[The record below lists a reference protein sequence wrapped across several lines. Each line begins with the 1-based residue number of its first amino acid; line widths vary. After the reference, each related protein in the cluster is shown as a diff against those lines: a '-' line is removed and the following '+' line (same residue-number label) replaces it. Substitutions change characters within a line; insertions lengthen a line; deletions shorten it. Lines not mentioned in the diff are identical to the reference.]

1 MAAKSVYE
9 RLGTSQLTGSDQTAR
24 RHVYKANE
32 TIPSITCFE
41 FGDVSY
47 DSELWRQLA
56 EYNSIDDLDSITP
69 GTVLVL
75 PQFTPTS

>member
-9 RLGTSQLTGSDQTAR
+9 RLGTSQLVGSDQTAR
-24 RHVYKANE
+24 RHIYKAAE
-32 TIPSITCFE
+32 KFPAIAAYE
-41 FGDVSY
+41 FNTGY

-56 EYNSIDDLDSITP
+56 EYNGIDDLDAVTP

-75 PQFTPTS
+75 PQFTPTT

>member
-1 MAAKSVYE
+1 MAAKSVYQ

-32 TIPSITCFE
+32 TIPSIACYE
-41 FGDVSY
+41 YGDVSY

-56 EYNSIDDLDSITP
+56 EYNNIDDLDSIAP
-69 GTVLVL
+69 GTVLIL
-75 PQFTPTS
+75 PQYTPTT

>member
-1 MAAKSVYE
+1 MPAKSVYE

-24 RHVYKANE
+24 RHVYKASE
-32 TIPSITCFE
+32 SISSIACYE
-41 FGDVSY
+41 FGDTSY
-47 DSELWRQLA
+47 NSELWRQLA
-56 EYNSIDDLDSITP
+56 EYNSIDDLDNLTP